1 MNEEGWRRLQRGR
14 WIMLAVVL
22 VWVVWIFAEVGIGP
36 DFVVTPQLAIMFAI
50 CAIFWNYAGLR

>member
-1 MNEEGWRRLQRGR
+1 
-14 WIMLAVVL
+14 MLAVVL